1 MNKDFFLG
9 NLYWQRKA
17 VEAVALQKIAEAEL
31 ESFKAAIFP
40 EGYTFSL
47 SNNARQ
53 ALNNQ
58 AIYSYLTE
66 VDKLLDSNC
75 EGSSDGYFAKQVFSG
90 DDR

>member
-9 NLYWQRKA
+9 ILFWQRKA
-17 VEAVALQKIAEAEL
+17 VEAMALQKIAEAEL
-31 ESFKAAIFP
+31 ESFKAVIFP
-40 EGYTFSL
+40 EGHTFSL
-47 SNNARQ
+47 SNNAKQ

-66 VDKLLDSNC
+66 VDKLLDNSC